1 MKKIRKGFILE
12 GKLNEIAI
20 KTSLFPT
27 IVHKGPMTIA
37 DLNGKGCGL
46 CFLHA
51 AIGTVSQ
58 SEAYLN
64 HPSRKDEIDL
74 N

>member
-1 MKKIRKGFILE
+1 
-12 GKLNEIAI
+12 
-20 KTSLFPT
+20 
-27 IVHKGPMTIA
+27 MTIA